1 MFTKLEQRSR
11 IQIKVAWGRST
22 QECYQGLRE
31 ACGEAALP
39 YRTVARWVK
48 HSRKAGIPFKTTPHG
63 QQHSSTPCFPVGCW
77 SQMDCAWVSSR
88 SLSMSQNCAPHSGY
102 QQTCSA
108 LDTHM
113 KFPRCNNGTTMQSQR
128 PYWIRYQRESDDFL
142 ERIVTMY
149 KTWAHSYEPN
159 LKMPI
164 IWMEASCCCCHGPL
178 MPLAIGDSE
187 TFTVLTRYESMLLWS
202 LHQSEKT
209 TERDPA
215 QHKRWTYP
223 CYSEVNT
230 EHQQRWM
237 HWLCTISSKYLAKGD
252 K

>member
-1 MFTKLEQRSR
+1 MFTKLEQHSW
-11 IQIKVAWGRST
+11 IKIEVARGHST
-22 QECYQGLRE
+22 QECFQGLRE

-149 KTWAHSYEPN
+149 RTPSFLMRMHGVTPLLAQNSSAAGNGRFWNIHRTH
-159 LKMPI
+159 PI
-164 IWMEASCCCCHGPL
+164 WVHA
-178 MPLAIGDSE
+178 
-187 TFTVLTRYESMLLWS
+187 T
-202 LHQSEKT
+202 
-209 TERDPA
+209 
-215 QHKRWTYP
+215 
-223 CYSEVNT
+223 
-230 EHQQRWM
+230 
-237 HWLCTISSKYLAKGD
+237 TISSPKW
-252 K
+252 